1 MKKAI
6 GLLLIVCIFLMAGCA
21 KKEPAIVI
29 TKNMLAYDNDSKTF
43 LAAKGRFEAIVE
55 VIKTEVTLL
64 ENSHNEDVMLEF
76 PDNYFLNEDYILN
89 SFDPFNIAD
98 FDLTENF
105 DEKTDESSAA
115 VYYENKANGREVQYF
130 FEDRTYT
137 LKFFGEAVNDIY
149 TVKCSKDYKSF
160 SFMHMSVSSE
170 GEKCE
175 DFLDFIVLPG
185 NAYAIQSAENRCYIT
200 FDNEGHIEYFRVSS
214 LKDGFNTPD
223 DTIFDSSV
231 TPGKNWVTKNK
242 GGSYNSIVEFDD
254 GILTIQ
260 DSSTGTVKETIINEA
275 DYASVFLI

>member
-6 GLLLIVCIFLMAGCA
+6 GLLLIVCIFLMAGCT

-29 TKNMLAYDNDSKTF
+29 TKNMLAYDNDAKTF
-43 LAAKGRFEAIVE
+43 LAAKGRFEAVVD

-64 ENSHNEDVMLEF
+64 ENSHNEKLMIEY
-76 PDNYFLNEDYILN
+76 PDNYFLNEEYILN
-89 SFDPFNIAD
+89 SFDPFNVAD

-115 VYYENKANGREVQYF
+115 VYYENKANGREVQYS

-137 LKFFGEAVNDIY
+137 LKFYEETVNDIY
-149 TVKCSKDYKSF
+149 TVVCSKDYRSF
-160 SFMHMSVSSE
+160 TFRHNVVSSE
-170 GEKCE
+170 GELCD
-175 DFLDFIVLPG
+175 DFLDFISLPG
-185 NAYAIQSAENRCYIT
+185 NTYAIQSAENRCYVT

-214 LKDGFNTPD
+214 LKNGFNTPE
-223 DTIFDSSV
+223 DTIFESSV

-242 GGSYNSIVEFDD
+242 EGSYNSIVEFDD

-260 DSSTGTVKETIINEA
+260 DSSTGTVKEMIIKEA
-275 DYASVFLI
+275 DYASVFVF